1 MDVLG
6 AADHLSTPAKA
17 KASPEEDDA
26 TSFHTPATVKG
37 MIPAGAPELRA
48 MGNEA
53 LQEVCLPALAAALEQ
68 PPLSRKPV

>member
-17 KASPEEDDA
+17 KASPDA